1 MSTLEYRLASV
12 VLRVL
17 GWVFAFFP
25 GRPNRVVLATAR
37 LDHLEGNLLAIDGA
51 VRRLRPGAEVVQL
64 LEPYGYGLAA
74 KVRYLLRT
82 LRGVYHVRTAGL
94 VIVDNAWLP
103 IHVAPHRPGTTVVQ
117 VWHAAGAPGAGS

>member
-1 MSTLEYRLASV
+1 LSTLEYRLASV

-17 GWVFAFFP
+17 GWVFALFP

-51 VRRLRPGAEVVQL
+51 IRRLRPGTEIVPL
-64 LEPYGYGLAA
+64 LEPYGYGLVA

-82 LRGVYHVRTAGL
+82 VRGAYHVRTAGL

-103 IHVAPHRPGTTVVQ
+103 VHVAPHPRRTTVVQ
-117 VWHAAGAPGAGS
+117 V